1 MHSNRCRWCRVYL
14 GKCGMIARTLCKLVT
29 KIEWFRILQRR
40 EIHNN
45 RRTLIIMYIDC
56 LPGDGSKYGLSIDL
70 PWWQPLYDPAPLL
83 LSPLQQLPPPRQI
96 LPIIILFVDVKKF
109 RLGIKTLWWQ
119 AQCVSF
125 SLVLTLIILAS
136 YPIICMPNPII
147 KTVGSKS
154 VVPSHQLKVITHI
167 L

>member
-14 GKCGMIARTLCKLVT
+14 GKCWVIARTLCKLVT
-29 KIEWFRILQRR
+29 RIEWCSILQRR
-40 EIHNN
+40 GIHNYSF
-45 RRTLIIMYIDC
+45 LCMFDC

-96 LPIIILFVDVKKF
+96 FPIIILFVDLEAFPLK
-109 RLGIKTLWWQ
+109 IKALWTQ

-125 SLVLTLIILAS
+125 PFVWTLIILTS
-136 YPIICMPNPII
+136 YNIILMPNRII
-147 KTVGSKS
+147 KTIGSES
-154 VVPSHQLKVITHI
+154 VVPSRQLNVITHI

>member
-14 GKCGMIARTLCKLVT
+14 GKCWMIARTLCKLVFEAFY
-29 KIEWFRILQRR
+29 KDVERIISFLC
-40 EIHNN
+40 
-45 RRTLIIMYIDC
+45 MFGC
-56 LPGDGSKYGLSIDL
+56 LPGEGSKYGLSIDL

-96 LPIIILFVDVKKF
+96 FPIIILFVDVEVFPLK
-109 RLGIKTLWWQ
+109 IKALWTQ

-125 SLVLTLIILAS
+125 PFVWTLIILAS
-136 YPIICMPNPII
+136 YHIILMPNRRI
-147 KTVGSKS
+147 KTIGSES
-154 VVPSHQLKVITHI
+154 LCLVANLSSSLTYCR

>member
-14 GKCGMIARTLCKLVT
+14 GKCWVIARTLCKLVT
-29 KIEWFRILQRR
+29 RIKWFGILQRR
-40 EIHNN
+40 WVHN
-45 RRTLIIMYIDC
+45 RKALILCMFDC

-96 LPIIILFVDVKKF
+96 FPIIILFVDLEAFPLK
-109 RLGIKTLWWQ
+109 IKALWTQ

-125 SLVLTLIILAS
+125 PFVWTLIILAS
-136 YPIICMPNPII
+136 YHIILMPNRII
-147 KTVGSKS
+147 KTIGSES
-154 VVPSHQLKVITHI
+154 VVSSRQLNVITHI

>member
-14 GKCGMIARTLCKLVT
+14 GKCWVIARTLCKLVPL
-29 KIEWFRILQRR
+29 IGWFNILQRR
-40 EIHNN
+40 EIY
-45 RRTLIIMYIDC
+45 RRALIIVYIDC

-96 LPIIILFVDVKKF
+96 FPIIILFVDLKQF
-109 RLGIKTLWWQ
+109 PLRIETLWWQ

-154 VVPSHQLKVITHI
+154 VVPCHQLKVITHI